1 MRRAAAVVGVGLL
14 GAALAGC
21 NILGPITYYLGPPRV
36 HKAEF
41 PLTSRGRVAVVV
53 DYVRREQENP
63 VFAQALVEKL
73 IEIFRE
79 KKSSTR
85 LVPPEE
91 LLELR
96 RTHRD
101 FSEWSLQRIG
111 RELNAEQVLWLR
123 VENLTLRVAPD
134 DPVLYPAVVLRVM
147 VIGSD
152 RPPERPR
159 LWPQELEGREVSCRR
174 PPQEASD
181 FHAQDLAAIKLARDT
196 AYLLATLFF
205 DTDLEQPLPKE
216 P

>member
-1 MRRAAAVVGVGLL
+1 MRRAAAVVSAGLL
-14 GAALAGC
+14 GTALVGC
-21 NILGPITYYLGPPRV
+21 NLLGPIAYYLGPPRV
-36 HKAEF
+36 QKAEF
-41 PLTSRGRVAVVV
+41 ALTDRGRVAVVV

-63 VFAQALVEKL
+63 VFTQALVEKL

-101 FSEWSLQRIG
+101 FSGWSLQRIG

-123 VENLTLRVAPD
+123 VENLTLRLAPD
-134 DPVLYPAVVLRVM
+134 DPVLYPRVVLRVA

-159 LWPQELEGREVSCRR
+159 LWPEEPEGREVSCSR
-174 PPQEASD
+174 PPQEAGD
-181 FHAQDLAAIKLARDT
+181 FHTQDLAAISLARDT
-196 AYLLATLFF
+196 AHLLATLFF
-205 DTDLEQPLPKE
+205 DTDLEQPLPRE